1 MRLNKIRLY
10 VSVTAMR
17 HYLLYN
23 RKGLGDIN
31 ICGLEYNYVVVFV
44 EEVES

>member
-1 MRLNKIRLY
+1 MRLNKLRPY

-17 HYLLYN
+17 RYLLYN

-31 ICGLEYNYVVVFV
+31 TCGLEYNYDLVLV